1 MSQTVAEVIV
11 ETLEAAGVK
20 HCWGVPGDTLN
31 YVTDAIRRSEIEWVH
46 VRHEEAGGFAAGA
59 EALLTGELT
68 ACAGSCGPGS
78 LHFINGLFES
88 HRNRAPVVLIA
99 SQITSEERDFDFPQ
113 EVDFEQVYRACS
125 VFCSEIRSP
134 AQARRKVAMAC
145 QAALARRGVAV
156 LIVPVD
162 ISKAAAPAEP
172 PFAVHK
178 AEPLLRPSD
187 AELDRIAWILNEG
200 KNIAIYGGS
209 GCQGAHDEIVALAEK
224 LKAPVAHT
232 SRAKDFIEYDNP
244 CNVGMTGMLGTA
256 GGYHTIKTCDT
267 LLLLGC
273 DFAWRQFY
281 PDKARIVQVDID
293 PTHLGRRHPVELGVV
308 GDIKATVAALLPKVA
323 ARSERGFLDDCVA
336 RHQEALAALEKRA
349 VAHEGRIHPQY
360 LAHLV
365 DRHAAEDAIFTADG
379 GSPTVWLLRHVRANG
394 KRRTLISLTHG
405 TMANAM
411 PQALGAQ
418 RAFPGRQVISMS
430 GDGGLAMMMG
440 DLLTAIQEKI
450 PLKIVVFNNGALGFV
465 ELEMKVEGLLND
477 LHRSR
482 ESRLL
487 AGRRGDRLPCAPRRE
502 GGRSRCRGEGL
513 VESARPGIARCRHQ
527 PHGTRHAALRRR
539 RAGVRH
545 RALLGQSHARRT
557 RRRRLGPR
565 DRKPLG
571 ARTAPAACPGA
582 IWTTG
587 RRAACPCWA

>member
-11 ETLEAAGVK
+11 ETLQAAGVK

-31 YVTDAIRRSEIEWVH
+31 YVTDAIRRSQIQWVH

-125 VFCSEIRSP
+125 VFCSEVRSP
-134 AQARRKVAMAC
+134 AQARRKAAMAC
-145 QAALARRGVAV
+145 QAALAKRGVAV

-162 ISKAAAPAEP
+162 ISKAAAPEEP
-172 PFAVHK
+172 AFAVHR
-178 AEPLLRPSD
+178 AMPRLQPSD
-187 AELDRIAWILNEG
+187 SELERMAWILNEG

-232 SRAKDFIEYDNP
+232 SRAKDFLEYDNP
-244 CNVGMTGMLGTA
+244 HNVGMTGMLGNA
-256 GGYHTIKTCDT
+256 GGYHTIRTCDT

-281 PDKARIVQVDID
+281 PDNARIVQVDVD

-308 GDIKATVAALLPKVA
+308 GDIKATVEALLPRVK
-323 ARSERGFLDDCVA
+323 ARTERGFHDDCVG
-336 RHQEALAALEKRA
+336 RHAKAMAALDKRA
-349 VAHEGRIHPQY
+349 TAHEGKIHPQY
-360 LAHLV
+360 LAALI
-365 DRHAAEDAIFTADG
+365 DKHASQDAIFTADG
-379 GSPTVWLLRHVRANG
+379 GSPTVWLLRHVKANG
-394 KRRTLISLTHG
+394 HRRTLISLTHG

-418 RAFPGRQVISMS
+418 RAFPRRQVISMS

-465 ELEMKVEGLLND
+465 ELEMKVEGLLNAYTD
-477 LHRSR
+477 LVNPDFSR
-482 ESRLL
+482 VAE
-487 AGRRGDRLPCAPRRE
+487 AIGF
-502 GGRSRCRGEGL
+502 
-513 VESARPGIARCRHQ
+513 
-527 PHGTRHAALRRR
+527 
-539 RAGVRH
+539 
-545 RALLGQSHARRT
+545 HARRVEKAADLDAAVKDWLAQPGPALLDVVT
-557 RRRRLGPR
+557 SRMELVMPPVVGAEQVFGTAIYSAKAMLG
-565 DRKPLG
+565 
-571 ARTAPAACPGA
+571 
-582 IWTTG
+582 G
-587 RRAACPCWA
+587 RAGDVWDLVTENL